1 MDNTFWKKYI
11 EIYDR
16 LNDVYP
22 YRDLIEKIIDE
33 LKVCAGEKIL
43 DAGGGTGNVSTKI
56 IELGARVVL
65 LDNSEEAIKYFL
77 GKNKKS
83 ETIKHDLRNKLPFSK
98 YEFDKIVCNNTL
110 YILETKFYNQI
121 LREFNRVLRGGG
133 LLILSNPIRGATPY
147 RILLD
152 HFKITIQKRGFLSL
166 LKDIFTKIKYLLL
179 ILYYNH
185 RIKSKSKTEY
195 HFFGPKEQEELLSKN
210 NFRVI
215 KSIKVYSNQNIL
227 TVAVKK

>member
-1 MDNTFWKKYI
+1 VDKTFWKKYI

-22 YRDLIEKIIDE
+22 YRNLIEKIIDE
-33 LKVCAGEKIL
+33 LNVCAGEKIL
-43 DAGGGTGNVSTKI
+43 DAGGGTGNISTRI
-56 IELGARVVL
+56 IELGARAVL
-65 LDNSEEAIKYFL
+65 LDNSEEAIEYFL
-77 GKNKKS
+77 EKNKKS
-83 ETIKHDLRNKLPFSK
+83 KTIKHDLRNKLPFSN

-121 LREFNRVLRGGG
+121 LQEFNRVLKDGG
-133 LLILSNPIRGATPY
+133 LLILSNPIRGATPN

-152 HFKITIQKRGFLSL
+152 HFKITIQKRGFLFL

-179 ILYYNH
+179 ILHYNH
-185 RIKSKSKTEY
+185 RIKSKTEY

-210 NFRVI
+210 NFRVV

-227 TVAVKK
+227 TVASKK